1 MHTHS
6 LLYTDSLL
14 IGITIDQSDLTIQE
28 GSSKDVPIR
37 RRGSLP
43 VNITVFVATIEDYRQ
58 FEQTA
63 SDNEC
68 SITLSRLLNGSEV
81 DSAEGI
87 HFEEPL

>member
-37 RRGSLP
+37 RSGSLP

-81 DSAEGI
+81 DSTEGI

>member
-6 LLYTDSLL
+6 FTHSLI
-14 IGITIDQSDLTIQE
+14 IGITIDQSDLTIRE

-37 RRGSLP
+37 RSGSLP

-58 FEQTA
+58 YEQTA

-68 SITLSRLLNGSEV
+68 SVSQSRLLNDSQV
-81 DSAEGI
+81 DSAEG
-87 HFEEPL
+87 F